1 MTFSYKWVVPL
12 VLVAMGI
19 GSWIYF
25 QNRYNIKTE
34 QGDSF
39 ENIVAPGI
47 SHQPVSL
54 YDVQGNKL
62 MLIQFWAS
70 WCGPCVRELP
80 ELKTVHDEFRN
91 RKFRNADGFGVY
103 MVSLD
108 FDTAKW
114 VYAIQRFQMADL
126 QHVNERAA
134 FKSPTALRL
143 GVQAIPSNVLIDP
156 QHRVIGVD
164 LDMDDLEKTLERFAE

>member
-1 MTFSYKWVVPL
+1 MLLS
-12 VLVAMGI
+12 MGI

-25 QNRYNIKTE
+25 QNKYSLQKE
-34 QGDSF
+34 QGDGF
-39 ENIVAPGI
+39 ENIVAPDI

-62 MLIQFWAS
+62 MLVQFWAS

-80 ELKTVHDEFRN
+80 ELKTVHDKFRN
-91 RKFRNADGFGVY
+91 RKFKNGDGFGVF
-103 MVSLD
+103 MFSLD

-126 QHVNERAA
+126 HHVNERTA
-134 FKSPTALRL
+134 FKSPTAKRL
-143 GVQAIPSNVLIDP
+143 GVQSIPANVLINAE
-156 QHRVIGVD
+156 HKVVGVN
-164 LDMDDLEKTLERFAE
+164 LSMHELEKMLERFEEK